1 MQDASIEGVY
11 QYDKNQLRTNRRDTA
26 KFDRTSQME
35 LVLYGLENQ
44 TEISN
49 IMPVRTMG
57 YDFVSYQR
65 QIDKIK
71 GENGKRGKQAF
82 SKEIHSDQK
91 LYPVITLVLYFGM
104 EPWKTPIWLWD
115 ILQFPHGRKDEL
127 LPFISQH
134 KINLVPVAWLS
145 KEVRS
150 RFRSDFQIVAD
161 FFAAKREKRKAD
173 IFKDKRKIKYI
184 EAFLSFLQTYTSDK
198 RYEKLRMDFADHS
211 RKGENVRM
219 CTVMDLLEDKIKEE
233 SALAMEQGMKQGMEQ
248 GIAVMISSY
257 LADGFSKELILKGLV
272 HYFSLT
278 EKQAEEYYNQ
288 FTKIQEDCHD
298 SALS

>member
-1 MQDASIEGVY
+1 M
-11 QYDKNQLRTNRRDTA
+11 
-26 KFDRTSQME
+26 
-35 LVLYGLENQ
+35 
-44 TEISN
+44 
-49 IMPVRTMG
+49 
-57 YDFVSYQR
+57 
-65 QIDKIK
+65 
-71 GENGKRGKQAF
+71 
-82 SKEIHSDQK
+82 
-91 LYPVITLVLYFGM
+91 
-104 EPWKTPIWLWD
+104 
-115 ILQFPHGRKDEL
+115 QFPHGRKEEL

-134 KINLVPVAWLS
+134 KINLVPVAWLP

-150 RFRSDFQIVAD
+150 RFQSDFQIVAD
-161 FFAAKREKRKAD
+161 FFAAKREKREAD
-173 IFKDKRKIKYI
+173 IFKDERKITHI
-184 EAFLSFLQTYTSDK
+184 EAFLSFLQAYTSDK

-233 SALAMEQGMKQGMEQ
+233 SALAMEEGMKQGMKQGMEQGMEQ

-257 LADGFSKELILKGLV
+257 LADGFSKELILKRLV

-288 FTKIQEDCHD
+288 FTKIQEDRHD